1 MNLKVSIPDN
11 VNEIKLSS
19 FQRFIKIEEPTD
31 YDVLDC
37 FYNIKQVEG
46 FKMNAKDVR
55 ELVSTIYTLLNQ
67 EAKELE
73 TSFVLNGV
81 EYGFIPNL
89 DDITYGENTDIIS
102 YINEPKQ
109 WHKAMAVLYRP
120 IIKKQFGKYLIE
132 DYEGSQKYERQM
144 RDAPLGVFLS
154 AQVFFYDL
162 VKDFMSCIPAFIQKE
177 SQHHLAENGELIR
190 QYTDS
195 LEETFTDLKESLNNH
210 SISV

>member
-11 VNEIKLSS
+11 INEIKLSS
-19 FQRFIKIEEPTD
+19 FQKFIKIEDPND
-31 YDVLDC
+31 YDILDC

-67 EAKELE
+67 ETKELQ

-132 DYEGSQKYERQM
+132 DYEGSQSMKGR
-144 RDAPLGVFLS
+144 
-154 AQVFFYDL
+154 
-162 VKDFMSCIPAFIQKE
+162 
-177 SQHHLAENGELIR
+177 
-190 QYTDS
+190 
-195 LEETFTDLKESLNNH
+195 
-210 SISV
+210 